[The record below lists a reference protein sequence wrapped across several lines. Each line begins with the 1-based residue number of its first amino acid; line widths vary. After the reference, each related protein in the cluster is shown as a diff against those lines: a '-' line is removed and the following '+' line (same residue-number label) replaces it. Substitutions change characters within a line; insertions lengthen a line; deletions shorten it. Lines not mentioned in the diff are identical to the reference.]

1 MSALVVPQEWVGNF
15 NGVLVRPDDV
25 AFDEARAVHNGLID
39 RRPSLIARCRNVADV
54 RDAVAFGRDAGLEL
68 SVRGGGHNVAGRAV
82 TDGGLMIDLSL
93 MRGIDVDPDRRR
105 ARAQGGLT
113 WNEYNRVTNA
123 YGQATTGGAVST
135 TGVAGLTLGG
145 GLGWLMGKY
154 GMSIDNLTAVELVT
168 ADGAVR
174 VVDDQHD
181 PDLFWALRGGGGNFG
196 VAASLEFVTHPLDI
210 ILGGLLAHPLEAAG
224 DVMGMYRQFVSKMSD
239 DASVFCALT
248 HAPDGS
254 GMKLCALP
262 LCHAGTI
269 AEAEAELAPL
279 REFGPPVLDMVAA
292 MPYPAVNTMLDAGF
306 PRGALNYWRSAFFT
320 DLSDAAVQTLV
331 VAYDAVPSPMTAI
344 VIEHFHGAAC
354 RVDPTATAFPHR
366 EPGFNLVVAG
376 QWADP
381 ADTEINL
388 RWVRNTM
395 AALEPYTQSRT
406 YMNYAADDE
415 ADRLDASYGPNL
427 ARLRDVKRR
436 YDPDNVFRLNQNIP
450 PS

>member
-1 MSALVVPQEWVGNF
+1 MTALAVPEELVVSF
-15 NGVLVRPDDV
+15 NGLFVKPDDV
-25 AFDEARAVHNGLID
+25 GFDEARAVHNGLVD
-39 RRPSLIARCRNVADV
+39 RRPGLIARCRNIADV
-54 RDAVAFGRDAGLEL
+54 RDAVVFGRGAGLEL

-82 TDGGLMIDLSL
+82 TQGGLMIDLSL
-93 MRGIDVDPDRRR
+93 MRGVDVDPGRGR
-105 ARAQGGLT
+105 ARAQGGVT
-113 WNEYNRVTNA
+113 WNEYNRVAHA
-123 YGQATTGGAVST
+123 YGQATTGGVIST

-168 ADGAVR
+168 PDGAVR
-174 VVDDQHD
+174 IVDDQHD

-196 VAASLEFVTHPLDI
+196 VAASLEFVIHPLDT
-210 ILGGLLAHPLEAAG
+210 ILGGLLAHPLHAAG
-224 DVMGMYRQFVSKMSD
+224 DVIGMYREFVSGMSD

-279 REFGPPVLDMVAA
+279 RKFGPPALDMVAP
-292 MPYPAVNTMLDAGF
+292 MPYPAVNTMLDGGF

-331 VAYDAVPSPMTAI
+331 EAYDAVPSPMTAI

-366 EPGFNLVVAG
+366 QPGFNLVLAG

-381 ADTEINL
+381 ADTEVNL
-388 RWVRNTM
+388 RWVRDTF
-395 AALEPYTQSRT
+395 AALEPYTGPRT

-415 ADRLDASYGPNL
+415 ADKLDASYGPNL
-427 ARLRDVKRR
+427 DRLRDVKRR
-436 YDPDNVFRLNQNIP
+436 YDPDNLFHLNQNIP

>member
-1 MSALVVPQEWVGNF
+1 MTALTVPEELVARF
-15 NGVLVRPDDV
+15 NGFFVKPED
-25 AFDEARAVHNGLID
+25 AGFDEARAVHNGLID
-39 RRPSLIARCRNVADV
+39 RRPGLIARCRNVADI

-68 SVRGGGHNVAGRAV
+68 SVRGGGHNVAGRAI
-82 TDGGLMIDLSL
+82 TNGGLMIDLSL
-93 MRGIDVDPDRRR
+93 MRGVDVDPGRGR
-105 ARAQGGLT
+105 ARAQGGVT
-113 WNEYNRVTNA
+113 WNEYNRVSHA
-123 YGQATTGGAVST
+123 YGLATTGGVIST

-168 ADGAVR
+168 ADGSVR
-174 VVDDQHD
+174 MVDDQHD

-196 VAASLEFVTHPLDI
+196 VAASLEFVTHPLDT
-210 ILGGLLAHPLEAAG
+210 ILGGLLAHPLDAAG
-224 DVMGMYRQFVSKMSD
+224 DVIAMYRQFVSDMSD
-239 DASVFCALT
+239 DASVFCAMT

-279 REFGPPVLDMVAA
+279 REFGPPALDMVAP
-292 MPYPAVNTMLDAGF
+292 MPYPAVNTMLDGGF

-331 VAYDAVPSPMTAI
+331 EAYDAVPSPMTAI

-366 EPGFNLVVAG
+366 EPGFNLVLAG
-376 QWADP
+376 QWTDP
-381 ADTEINL
+381 ADTEVNL
-388 RWVRNTM
+388 HGFET
-395 AALEPYTQSRT
+395 PS
-406 YMNYAADDE
+406 
-415 ADRLDASYGPNL
+415 
-427 ARLRDVKRR
+427 
-436 YDPDNVFRLNQNIP
+436 P
-450 PS
+450 PSSRIPGRGPT